1 MIEGDNCIGRE
12 NFTEKLIPDG
22 NYLADF
28 YSEEHFL
35 GVEEDT
41 VGVQRY
47 FRQMTS
53 VLLTR

>member
-28 YSEEHFL
+28 YSEEHFW